1 MTYIL
6 VYKLLQKIKSSSLI
20 YKLFQKV
27 VHIYTNMNNS
37 ITIDNILSNIRQNVN
52 RYFLILK
59 IFCNS
64 SAMRLS
70 SIKKVYR

>member
-6 VYKLLQKIKSSSLI
+6 VYKLLQKIKSCSLA

-59 IFCNS
+59 IF
-64 SAMRLS
+64 
-70 SIKKVYR
+70 

>member
-6 VYKLLQKIKSSSLI
+6 VYKLLQKIQSCSLA
-20 YKLFQKV
+20 YKPFQKA

-59 IFCNS
+59 IF
-64 SAMRLS
+64 
-70 SIKKVYR
+70 

>member
-6 VYKLLQKIKSSSLI
+6 VYKLLQKIKSCSLV
-20 YKLFQKV
+20 YKFFQKA

-59 IFCNS
+59 IFLGKTTKS
-64 SAMRLS
+64 
-70 SIKKVYR
+70 

>member
-1 MTYIL
+1 MTCIL
-6 VYKLLQKIKSSSLI
+6 VYKLLQKIKSCSLV
-20 YKLFQKV
+20 YKLFQKA

-59 IFCNS
+59 IFLGKTTKS
-64 SAMRLS
+64 
-70 SIKKVYR
+70 

>member
-6 VYKLLQKIKSSSLI
+6 VYKLLQKIRSCSLV
-20 YKLFQKV
+20 YKLFQKA

-52 RYFLILK
+52 RYFLIL
-59 IFCNS
+59 NLNYS
-64 SAMRLS
+64 RLCHECG
-70 SIKKVYR
+70 

>member
-6 VYKLLQKIKSSSLI
+6 VYKL
-20 YKLFQKV
+20 FQKA

-59 IFCNS
+59 IFLGKTTKS
-64 SAMRLS
+64 
-70 SIKKVYR
+70 

>member
-6 VYKLLQKIKSSSLI
+6 VYKLLQKIKSCSLV
-20 YKLFQKV
+20 YKLFQKA

-52 RYFLILK
+52 RY
-59 IFCNS
+59 
-64 SAMRLS
+64 
-70 SIKKVYR
+70 